1 MSVTPVPAAL
11 RRQIAHRADFL
22 CEYCLLHEDD
32 TYFGCEV
39 DHIISEK
46 HGGLTQTDNL
56 AYACFACNRSKGSD
70 IASLVPGTVRLVPL
84 FHPRRDRWHKHFR
97 LSDTDGITIATVS
110 DVGEAT
116 ARLLRINDSDR
127 LVERQA
133 LRTASR
139 YPVPAALRRATGV
152 M

>member
-1 MSVTPVPAAL
+1 MSITHIPAAL
-11 RRQIAHRADFL
+11 RRQVACRADFL

-46 HGGLTQTDNL
+46 HGGLTQTGNL

-84 FHPRRDRWHKHFR
+84 FHPRRDRWHEHFG
-97 LSDTDGITIATVS
+97 LSETDGVTIVS
-110 DVGEAT
+110 VSGIGEAT
-116 ARLLRINDSDR
+116 AHLLRINDPDR
-127 LVERQA
+127 LVESQA
-133 LRTASR
+133 LRAAIR
-139 YPVPAALRRATGV
+139 CPIPAAMHRLTGR